1 LKCETSLNSEFKIVF
16 EEFESIIS
24 RVAKLNPN
32 DNKSSAAFCY
42 VVTFVLEIFGSAPA
56 NNFFVYNR

>member
-16 EEFESIIS
+16 EEFESMIS

-32 DNKSSAAFCY
+32 DYNSSAAFCY
-42 VVTFVLEIFGSAPA
+42 EVTFVLEIFGSAPA
-56 NNFFVYNR
+56 NNFFVCNR